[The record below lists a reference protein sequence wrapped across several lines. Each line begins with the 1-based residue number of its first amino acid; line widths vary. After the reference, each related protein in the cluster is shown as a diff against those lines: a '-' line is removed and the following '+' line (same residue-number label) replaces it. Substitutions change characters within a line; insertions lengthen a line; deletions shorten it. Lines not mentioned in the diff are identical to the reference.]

1 MARGI
6 TESFGHQQ
14 IQETWMKLVK
24 TTVIACALS
33 ALLSGPVLAQGLSTD
48 SKARSGAQGKSM
60 QGGMS
65 GDEDSTAQPGA
76 AGGKMGMKSTKGT
89 KGAAGTATHRGTVD
103 DPATGGAPTSGKRY

>member
-1 MARGI
+1 MTTRGILHDSRAVPTIDLMRPVRCRRMARGI

-33 ALLSGPVLAQGLSTD
+33 ALISGPVLAQGLSTD
-48 SKARSGAQGKSM
+48 SKARSGVQGKNM
-60 QGGMS
+60 QGMS

-76 AGGKMGMKSTKGT
+76 AGGKMGM
-89 KGAAGTATHRGTVD
+89 
-103 DPATGGAPTSGKRY
+103 